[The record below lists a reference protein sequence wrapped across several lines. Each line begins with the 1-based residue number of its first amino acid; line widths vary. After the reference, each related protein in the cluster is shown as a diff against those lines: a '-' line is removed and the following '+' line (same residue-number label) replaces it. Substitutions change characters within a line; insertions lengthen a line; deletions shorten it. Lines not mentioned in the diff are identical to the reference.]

1 MTTAF
6 DMKSGLF
13 LVVVTGLAAVALR
26 ALGLAPWADL
36 TAVAYLASATLTWGR
51 PVWAPAPPPTPAR
64 GHPGGRDQKKKPV

>member
-36 TAVAYLASATLTWGR
+36 TAVAYLASATLTFGR
-51 PVWAPAPPPTPAR
+51 PFGAPASTPTR
-64 GHPGGRDQKKKPV
+64 SR